1 MYAAV
6 ENASAPSSTLS
17 FCKLWAIW
25 GPSCRD
31 VEASP
36 FFVLIQAA
44 CQAAKGARLGETG
57 REVLRRPLLCHS
69 LAGASQEHAEAQAL
83 WHRSAFIKS
92 PYYHIE
98 IPRPRSNMLEHQF
111 SLSPR
116 ECLGPTS
123 CLHELHFVGS
133 RGGGGGGC
141 WSGRNSPTSLRQL
154 ASPRHPE
161 TLPRRALQNEKR
173 QGLTRS
179 SARPR
184 LQGT

>member
-133 RGGGGGGC
+133 RGGGGAGAAGTVRLAC
-141 WSGRNSPTSLRQL
+141 GSLRARGTL
-154 ASPRHPE
+154 KRSPVVPCR
-161 TLPRRALQNEKR
+161 TK
-173 QGLTRS
+173 
-179 SARPR
+179 SARA
-184 LQGT
+184 